1 MHYFFLD
8 QEGSGPFSYNT
19 VIYLSIA
26 EWTATCDGH
35 NGRGLFSCLELEE
48 DPRIHNSFCNESGW

>member
-8 QEGSGPFSYNT
+8 QEGRSRT

-26 EWTATCDGH
+26 EWTVTRDGL
-35 NGRGLFSCLELEE
+35 RLFSCLELEE